1 LITVLFEM
9 KSNWRIYFDDWFS
22 GLGLVIFLLL
32 LITALIGPVLAPFDP
47 QRVGIGPGVT
57 PPEITYLMGTDELGR
72 DVFSRAV
79 SGIRVSLFVGV
90 MSALIATCI
99 GVFVGSLAGFWGGL
113 VDHALMRVTEVFQ
126 VIPAFFLAV
135 VLVALFGTNVFNIVF
150 AISVLSWPI
159 IARITRSEFLSLR
172 SRQYVD
178 AARLSGASNA
188 RLIFGEILPN
198 ASGPI
203 IVSATLLVG
212 RAILIE
218 SGLSFLGLG
227 DINRV
232 SLGVMLYQSRPYVQ
246 FAWWIAMFP
255 GMLIFLA
262 VLSTNLIGDGLN
274 DVMKPR
280 FAED

>member
-1 LITVLFEM
+1 M
-9 KSNWRIYFDDWFS
+9 
-22 GLGLVIFLLL
+22 IFLLL
-32 LITALIGPVLAPFDP
+32 LITALIGPALAPFDP
-47 QRVGIGPGVT
+47 IRVSIGPRVN
-57 PPEITYLMGTDELGR
+57 PPVVPYWMGTDELGR

-79 SGIRVSLFVGV
+79 SGVRVSLLVGV
-90 MSALIATCI
+90 VAASIATCVGI
-99 GVFVGSLAGFWGGL
+99 LVGSLSGFFGGIL
-113 VDHALMRVTEVFQ
+113 DHTLMRITEIFQ
-126 VIPAFFLAV
+126 VIPEFFLAV
-135 VLVALFGTNVFNIVF
+135 VLVALFGASVFNIII
-150 AISVLSWPI
+150 AIAVLSWPI
-159 IARITRSEFLSLR
+159 IARLTRSEFLSLR
-172 SRQYVD
+172 SRHYVD

-203 IVSATLLVG
+203 IVSATLLIG

-227 DINRV
+227 DLSTV
-232 SLGVMLYQSRPYVQ
+232 SLGVMLYQSRPYVE
-246 FAWWIAMFP
+246 FAWWIAIFP